1 MLTTEEANKILR
13 RNRRTIVICRVG
25 IVLMYLLKAVSL
37 VISVLFWTI
46 TIVLMASALKSG
58 SRRRR

>member
-1 MLTTEEANKILR
+1 M
-13 RNRRTIVICRVG
+13 
-25 IVLMYLLKAVSL
+25 VLMYALNVVSF